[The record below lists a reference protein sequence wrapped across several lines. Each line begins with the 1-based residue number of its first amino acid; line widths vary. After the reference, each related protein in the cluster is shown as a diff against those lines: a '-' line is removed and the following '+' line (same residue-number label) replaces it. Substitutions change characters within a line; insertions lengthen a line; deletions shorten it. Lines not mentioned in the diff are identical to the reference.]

1 MDKAERERRWGI
13 SPAKDERLR
22 ARDDGR
28 DGKMGDEHLRAISG
42 TEVRGDKKPCSAAG
56 FFNGENIIERRQEM
70 RTTMKKNMQDLWF
83 ITCNVLSGTIIRG
96 TPNTPKLGW

>member
-70 RTTMKKNMQDLWF
+70 RTTMKKNLQEADDHEKKYARFMVYYL
-83 ITCNVLSGTIIRG
+83 
-96 TPNTPKLGW
+96 